1 MAYRNGRLMKVTGAA
16 VVSIVC
22 GALLLWP
29 RGSDAQNPTPEE
41 RAVSL
46 LALAELTQA
55 WGRQDLPGRHDPHRR
70 ALGTFCHAMLN
81 SAAFLAVD

>member
-1 MAYRNGRLMKVTGAA
+1 MVGAFAERVAAEAGPDPGRQIDRAYRTALGR
-16 VVSIVC
+16 
-22 GALLLWP
+22 P
-29 RGSDAQNPTPEE
+29 PTPEE